1 MKEKAILCPDCNGH
15 GHING
20 GDDHSS
26 WSRTCDRCHG
36 TGYTM
41 VPMTSGDKIRSV
53 FATDEGI
60 AETIMSLDLSTLE
73 NGRELAFRY
82 CDGKNNCIDGDGNIT
97 CTDEM
102 RRACILRWLRKP
114 ADDTLPHSRIFEDK
128 QESGLIEE
136 D

>member
-1 MKEKAILCPDCNGH
+1 MDHKFISCPDCNGH

-41 VPMTSGDKIRSV
+41 VPMTNADRIR
-53 FATDEGI
+53 AMTDE
-60 AETIMSLDLSTLE
+60 
-73 NGRELAFRY
+73 ELAEFMDKDY
-82 CDGKNNCIDGDGNIT
+82 PFCKSLPECAALLDTEEGIP
-97 CTDEM
+97 DEM
-102 RRACILRWLRKP
+102 CRKCQLEWLRKP